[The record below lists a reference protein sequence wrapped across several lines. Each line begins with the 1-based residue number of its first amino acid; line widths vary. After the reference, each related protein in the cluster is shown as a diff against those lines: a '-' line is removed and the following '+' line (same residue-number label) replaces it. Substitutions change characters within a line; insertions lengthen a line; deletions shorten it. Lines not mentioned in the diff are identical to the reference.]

1 MCQTTTHR
9 RCVGV
14 CAGGCIPSVAIHH
27 SKPLPQLTYY
37 PGANGTFQ
45 IDNKGFTKY
54 DRLFVNGLPSSDKG
68 KLRSY
73 VCAICNIIGRP
84 LGHDADSKYYKK
96 QQAII
101 SNFDGA
107 PDLGLL
113 GNDAYAAI
121 AIRMVAAYQ
130 AEEAS
135 RAHEHSALTL
145 AVARYAKYFL
155 FGSEVRFRSVGLR
168 PVAYDIVIF
177 PGLTLHTSC

>member
-1 MCQTTTHR
+1 MHPERCHSPCQ
-9 RCVGV
+9 
-14 CAGGCIPSVAIHH
+14 APS
-27 SKPLPQLTYY
+27 PTYY

-45 IDNKGFTKY
+45 INNKGFTKY
-54 DRLFVNGLPSSDKG
+54 DRLFVNGLPSSGKG

-73 VCAICNIIGRP
+73 VCAICNIVGRP
-84 LGHDADSKYYKK
+84 LGNDADSKYYKK
-96 QQAII
+96 QRAII
-101 SNFDGA
+101 SDFNGE
-107 PDLGLL
+107 PNLGLL

-130 AEEAS
+130 AEADN

-145 AVARYAKYFL
+145 AVARYAKSFL